1 MKITVVKP
9 NGPTVNVDV
18 KLENT
23 VQELKNMLGTKL
35 NLNMNLYSLNKE
47 TKVLNERLTLG
58 TLNFEEGNLVHL
70 LRKELIQVNLFF
82 FKF

>member
-58 TLNFEEGNLVHL
+58 TLNFEEGTMVHV
-70 LRKELIQVNLFF
+70 LRKELIQVNLFS